1 MSGSP
6 LKKFSQK
13 SFSIS
18 SAYLIT
24 LNLVTWPP
32 LVKGG
37 LRDAMFI
44 LGILP
49 PLNNRDIP
57 LIRSGECVMG
67 RQISLTQ
74 QFHTERE
81 REPSNTSHSR
91 AQRQWTTQNHA
102 DPHLVTQRGSDPTR
116 ADVWPP
122 MLSFP
127 DISELPFQRT
137 GLDPEGDCVA
147 QERWEAEQTK
157 DQIDIKGLS
166 CPSMMLVSSPLYML
180 FLLCYIYFTVFLCWK
195 TT

>member
-81 REPSNTSHSR
+81 REMGFPG
-91 AQRQWTTQNHA
+91 
-102 DPHLVTQRGSDPTR
+102 GSDGKESACNAGDQDSIP
-116 ADVWPP
+116 
-122 MLSFP
+122 
-127 DISELPFQRT
+127 
-137 GLDPEGDCVA
+137 GLG
-147 QERWEAEQTK
+147 
-157 DQIDIKGLS
+157 
-166 CPSMMLVSSPLYML
+166 
-180 FLLCYIYFTVFLCWK
+180 
-195 TT
+195 